1 MRNEKRNIK
10 IDSIEIYKVIRNY
23 YELLYDNKLYNL
35 EIMDKF
41 LEKYNL

>member
-10 IDSIEIYKVIRNY
+10 IDSIEIHKVIRNY